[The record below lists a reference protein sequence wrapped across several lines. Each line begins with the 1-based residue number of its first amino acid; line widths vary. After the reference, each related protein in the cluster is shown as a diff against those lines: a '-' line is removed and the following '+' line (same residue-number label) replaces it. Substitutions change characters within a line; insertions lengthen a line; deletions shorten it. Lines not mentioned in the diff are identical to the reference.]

1 MPISAPCIT
10 RLCDDERA
18 GDARVCKEE
27 GAPVFLARQ
36 KDQPRDAVGCLRA
49 WRVFLGA
56 MWWMIRRLA
65 AGISYSQPGSRSG
78 ITHHAPPGSRC
89 LFGLAGGR
97 LPGPRTRQQAHCLSV
112 RLGWRDGGWSAPCG
126 HPTIRPISSNG
137 LIPRAGFGLHSDQFY
152 VVLSPFRP
160 QKTSDLGLS
169 QRGLFKDVLGWS

>member
-56 MWWMIRRLA
+56 MSWIAWRLA
-65 AGISYSQPGSRSG
+65 AAISYSQPESRSG
-78 ITHHAPPGSRC
+78 ITHLPAPGSRC
-89 LFGLAGGR
+89 LLGLAGGR
-97 LPGPRTRQQAHCLSV
+97 LPGPRTRRQAHFLSV
-112 RLGWRDGGWSAPCG
+112 LLGSRDGGWGAPCG
-126 HPTIRPISSNG
+126 PCSVRPPISSNG
-137 LIPRAGFGLHSDQFY
+137 LIGGQ
-152 VVLSPFRP
+152 
-160 QKTSDLGLS
+160 DLGCT
-169 QRGLFKDVLGWS
+169 QTDFAWF